1 MNITLDRELAERCG
15 RRVIIGRLE
24 NRSADHA
31 YFWTRLAASYAERV
45 LEAQAKGFTDH
56 QVPMLAWAF
65 RRGHVANN

>member
-1 MNITLDRELAERCG
+1 MSIMLDRELAERFG
-15 RRVIIGRLE
+15 RHVVLGLLEGRSPE
-24 NRSADHA
+24 HAA
-31 YFWTRLAASYAERV
+31 YFTRLAASYAERV